1 MTYIPSAEPIGMEQA
16 NDTLDPS
23 LENKLCSLLI
33 SRVQDYAI
41 FMLNP
46 AGKVMTWNEGARL
59 IKGYSRSEIIGQSM
73 SRFYTAEDQQ
83 LGRPAELLR
92 QATTNGRV
100 EDEGWR
106 VRKDGSR
113 FWADVVVTA
122 VRDDRGDLTG
132 FAKITRDLTERRK
145 AEAAIGELS
154 GKLFRLQDEERQ
166 RLATQLHDRTSA
178 YLTAVLSSLYRV
190 KAHLKSDDVVLL
202 NDVAESIAKVEAAS
216 DVIRRVAHM
225 LHPSRLEHG
234 GLVETLRWYVN
245 AVSGQHLTVT
255 AELPTAAI
263 KMSKEGEI
271 VLFRL
276 VQECLNYI
284 VGRSGAREADIH
296 LTGDGVVSLH
306 IAIHGPLPLGLRDAL
321 TAGQNEFGI
330 GFAGIRERLLQ
341 LGGTLNLIAGGNRSV
356 VEASFP
362 LES

>member
-1 MTYIPSAEPIGMEQA
+1 MRALAS
-16 NDTLDPS
+16 
-23 LENKLCSLLI
+23 
-33 SRVQDYAI
+33 SRA
-41 FMLNP
+41 
-46 AGKVMTWNEGARL
+46 
-59 IKGYSRSEIIGQSM
+59 
-73 SRFYTAEDQQ
+73 TAEVRSSANRC
-83 LGRPAELLR
+83 LGSTRRRINSSDDPRNCSVRPQR
-92 QATTNGRV
+92 
-100 EDEGWR
+100 
-106 VRKDGSR
+106 
-113 FWADVVVTA
+113 
-122 VRDDRGDLTG
+122 TG
-132 FAKITRDLTERRK
+132 
-145 AEAAIGELS
+145 
-154 GKLFRLQDEERQ
+154 
-166 RLATQLHDRTSA
+166 A

-202 NDVAESIAKVEAAS
+202 NDVAESITKVEAAS

-296 LTGDGVVSLH
+296 LTGDGVVSLN

-341 LGGTLNLIAGGNRSV
+341 LGGTLNLIGGGNRSV

>member
-1 MTYIPSAEPIGMEQA
+1 MEQA

-23 LENKLCSLLI
+23 LENKLCGLLI

-46 AGKVMTWNEGARL
+46 DGKVMTWNEGARL
-59 IKGYSRSEIIGQSM
+59 IKGYNRSEIIGQPM
-73 SRFYTAEDQQ
+73 SRFYTVEDQQ

-92 QATTNGRV
+92 RATTNGRV

-122 VRDDRGDLTG
+122 IRDDRGDLTG

-166 RLATQLHDRTSA
+166 RLAGQLHDRTST

-190 KAHLKSDDVVLL
+190 KAHLKSEDVVLL
-202 NDVAESIAKVEAAS
+202 REVAESIAKVEAAS
-216 DVIRRVAHM
+216 DLIRRVAHM
-225 LHPSRLEHG
+225 LHPSRLEEG

-245 AVSGQHLTVT
+245 AVSGQQLTVT
-255 AELPTAAI
+255 AELPAAAI
-263 KMSKEGEI
+263 KISKEGEI

-276 VQECLNYI
+276 VQECLNYV
-284 VGRSGAREADIH
+284 VGRPGARDADIH
-296 LTGDGVVSLH
+296 LSGDGVVALR
-306 IAIHGPLPLGLRDAL
+306 IAIRGPLPLGLRDAL
-321 TAGQNEFGI
+321 MAGQGDFGI